1 MREIKFRAK
10 RIDNGEWVE
19 GGILHQTDYYG
30 DKVDKYFIIDG
41 TYTVD
46 YDIGE
51 AFEVDEN
58 TVCQYIGLKDKN
70 GKEIYEGDIVK
81 TYNEKGQECSIK
93 QILWDEYRW
102 FSKGIKSL
110 MQYVDKAYNTSFGKY
125 NASNCEVIGNIFD
138 NPELLDADKQASKYA
153 DNDVMKPAT

>member
-58 TVCQYIGLKDKN
+58 TVCQYTGLKDKN
-70 GKEIYEGDIVK
+70 EKQKEIS
-81 TYNEKGQECSIK
+81 EKIK
-93 QILWDEYRW
+93 LSPMSAKILKR
-102 FSKGIKSL
+102 K
-110 MQYVDKAYNTSFGKY
+110 
-125 NASNCEVIGNIFD
+125 
-138 NPELLDADKQASKYA
+138 
-153 DNDVMKPAT
+153 